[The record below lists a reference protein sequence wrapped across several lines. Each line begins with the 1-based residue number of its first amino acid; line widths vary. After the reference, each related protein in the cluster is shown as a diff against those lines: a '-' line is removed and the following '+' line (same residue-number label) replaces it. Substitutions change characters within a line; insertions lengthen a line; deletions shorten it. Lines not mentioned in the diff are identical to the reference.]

1 MAKIK
6 AKIREFNTTIPSI
19 VALARATDSVIINS
33 IADLHKVDSNLLDK
47 ELFPN
52 AKQWV
57 DFLFEKGFLNNA
69 VVEKKIAMFNKFEV
83 DPLCE

>member
-1 MAKIK
+1 MLKIK

-33 IADLHKVDSNLLDK
+33 IADLQKVDSELLDR

-57 DFLFEKGFLNNA
+57 DFLFENGFLNNA